1 MASYKMSSKNDI
13 QNFKR
18 DMINQVNQRTVM
30 AKKIWQAQVPSV
42 LESEINLAF
51 DRGVSPVEGGGGQT
65 GNQSRFVGYSP
76 VYINQMK
83 TIYKQY
89 SKKQR
94 PVNLKLTGKMRD
106 SLKISPSGDGVLIK
120 FTDKKA
126 DFHNFLGAGKSHV
139 IRAMLPL
146 GGQNFSRVITS
157 KITNLFTKI
166 FESI

>member
-1 MASYKMSSKNDI
+1 MASYNISSKSDLERLKKDLI
-13 QNFKR
+13 
-18 DMINQVNQRTVM
+18 IQVNQKNTM
-30 AKKIWQAQVPSV
+30 AKKIWQSQVQSV
-42 LESEINLAF
+42 LKDEMNAAF

-76 VYINQMK
+76 SYIKQMK
-83 TIYKQY
+83 TIYKTY

-94 PVNLKLTGKMRD
+94 PVNLKLTGKMRN
-106 SLKISPSGDGVLIK
+106 SLQITPSGEGVLVEFK
-120 FTDKKA
+120 DEKA

-157 KITNLFTKI
+157 KITNLFIKI
-166 FESI
+166 FKSI